1 MNKDVTTSS
10 TADSEAASEQEEGT
24 SVTVPWL
31 TVMNREI
38 GVKLRDRA
46 FVLSTV
52 LTVLGIIG
60 FTAFT
65 FFMGERTTS
74 YTVAATDPQSVT
86 VVEAARDSADEKTSI
101 ELRSASPEEARDLLQ
116 NEEVDAAVS
125 RGEDSWVLTARNSMD
140 NSLAGMLTDSARE
153 VTAQDNAAAA
163 GTTTEQL
170 EAGSEVQTR
179 SLSDE
184 PDRGVAANVL
194 GFVFAM
200 LFYTAAIIFG
210 MAIANSVL
218 EEKQNR
224 VVEILATA
232 IPVRHI
238 LYGKVAGNCLL
249 AYAQIILYGA
259 VGLLGVNLLGRA
271 ESIGWILEASGWFIG
286 FFVVGFAAQASIWAV
301 LGSLASRTEDLQ
313 SNTGPIMSVLIAA
326 LLVGLFAKGTWL
338 TVASYVPL
346 VSSVAMP
353 VRMLTDTVA
362 WWEPWLALG
371 LCTVFGLIMFRVG
384 ERVYQRAVFQG
395 GQALTWRK
403 ALKLER

>member
-1 MNKDVTTSS
+1 MSHDTTT
-10 TADSEAASEQEEGT
+10 TAAAEEERT
-24 SVTVPWL
+24 TQVSAPWL

-60 FTAFT
+60 LTAFM

-86 VVEAARDSADEKTSI
+86 VAEAARDSAEDKTTL
-101 ELRSASPEEARDLLQ
+101 EVQSASPEEARELLQ
-116 NEEVDAAVS
+116 NEDIDAAVS
-125 RGEDSWVLTARNSMD
+125 RSDNEWVLTARNSMD
-140 NSLAGMLTDSARE
+140 ASLSGMLSDAAKD
-153 VTAQDNAAAA
+153 VTAQQNAADA

-170 EAGSEVQTR
+170 TAGSEVQTR
-179 SLSDE
+179 TLSDE

-271 ESIGWILEASGWFIG
+271 ESIGWILQASGWFIG

-353 VRMLTDTVA
+353 VRMLTDTVQ

-371 LCTVFGLIMFRVG
+371 LCAVFGLIMFRVG
-384 ERVYQRAVFQG
+384 ERVYKRAVFQG

-403 ALKLER
+403 ALRLER

>member
-1 MNKDVTTSS
+1 MSHDMTTN
-10 TADSEAASEQEEGT
+10 AIAASHAAADEEQIT
-24 SVTVPWL
+24 SVPVPWL

-38 GVKLRDRA
+38 GVKLGDRA

-60 FTAFT
+60 FTAFM

-74 YTVAATDPQSVT
+74 YTVAATDEQSAA
-86 VVEAARDSADEKTSI
+86 VVETARDSADENTGV
-101 ELRSASPEEARDLLQ
+101 ELRSASPNEARDLLQ
-116 NEEVDAAVS
+116 NDDIDAVVS
-125 RGEDSWVLTARNSMD
+125 RGEDSWVLTARTSMD
-140 NSLAGMLTDSARE
+140 GSLSGLLSDAAGD
-153 VTAQDNAAAA
+153 VTARQNAAAA

-170 EAGSEVQTR
+170 AEGSEVRIRT
-179 SLSDE
+179 LSDE

-259 VGLLGVNLLGRA
+259 VGLLGVNVLGRT

-326 LLVGLFAKGTWL
+326 LLVGLFAKGAWL
-338 TVASYVPL
+338 SVASYVPL

-353 VRMLTDTVA
+353 VRMLTDTVQ
-362 WWEPWLALG
+362 WWEPWLALA
-371 LCTVFGLIMFRVG
+371 LCAAFGLIMFRVG
-384 ERVYQRAVFQG
+384 ERIYQRAVFQG
-395 GQALTWRK
+395 AQALTWRK

>member
-1 MNKDVTTSS
+1 MSHDLTPATAHERPS
-10 TADSEAASEQEEGT
+10 TPVAA
-24 SVTVPWL
+24 PWL

-38 GVKLRDRA
+38 GVKLGDRA

-60 FTAFT
+60 FTAFM

-74 YTVAATDPQSVT
+74 YTVAATDEQSVT
-86 VVEAARDSADEKTSI
+86 VVETARDSAGEQTTIDLESVG
-101 ELRSASPEEARDLLQ
+101 PDEARDLL
-116 NEEVDAAVS
+116 NNDEVDAVVT
-125 RGEDSWVLTARNSMD
+125 RGDGEWVLTARHGMD
-140 NSLAGMLTDSARE
+140 GSLSGLLSDAAGD
-153 VTAQDNAAAA
+153 VTAQQNAAAA

-170 EAGSEVQTR
+170 AAGSEVRTR
-179 SLSDE
+179 TLSDE

-259 VGLLGVNLLGRA
+259 VGLLGVNVLGRA

-326 LLVGLFAKGTWL
+326 LLVGLFAKGAWL
-338 TVASYVPL
+338 SVASYVPL

-353 VRMLTDTVA
+353 VRMLTDTVQ

-371 LCTVFGLIMFRVG
+371 LCAIFGFIMFRVG
-384 ERVYQRAVFQG
+384 ERIYQRAVFQG

>member
-1 MNKDVTTSS
+1 MSHRVSNDTGEQRPSG
-10 TADSEAASEQEEGT
+10 TAAT
-24 SVTVPWL
+24 PWVTVM
-31 TVMNREI
+31 TREI
-38 GVKLRDRA
+38 SVKVMDRA

-52 LTVLGIIG
+52 LTVLGIVG
-60 FTAFT
+60 FTAFM
-65 FFMGERTTS
+65 FFMGERTTTFS
-74 YTVAATDPQSVT
+74 VAATDSRSVAVAET
-86 VVEAARDSADEKTSI
+86 AREAAGEKTRIDVVEVPPD
-101 ELRSASPEEARDLLQ
+101 EARDLLGR
-116 NEEVDAAVS
+116 EDVDASVA
-125 RGEDSWVLTARNSMD
+125 REDNAWVLTTKH
-140 NSLAGMLTDSARE
+140 SLDGSLGELLSDAARE
-153 VTAQDNAAAA
+153 VTERSNAAAA
-163 GTTTEQL
+163 GTTVEQL
-170 EAGSEVQTR
+170 AAGSEIRVRT
-179 SLSDE
+179 LSE
-184 PDRGVAANVL
+184 QPDRGTAASVL

-200 LFYTAAIIFG
+200 LFYTAAIMFG

-259 VGLLGVNLLGRA
+259 IGLLGVNLLGRTDA
-271 ESIGWILEASGWFIG
+271 IGWVLQASGWFVA

-313 SNTGPIMSVLIAA
+313 SNTGPILTVLVGA
-326 LLVGLFAKGTWL
+326 LLVGLFARGTWL
-338 TVASYVPL
+338 AVASYVPL

-353 VRMLTDTVA
+353 VRMLTETVA
-362 WWEPWLALG
+362 WWEPWLALAV
-371 LCTVFGLIMFRVG
+371 CAIFGLIMFRLG
-384 ERVYQRAVFQG
+384 ERIYQRAVFQG

>member
-1 MNKDVTTSS
+1 MR
-10 TADSEAASEQEEGT
+10 ADAGGPGAAAEEDRAT
-24 SVTVPWL
+24 RVRAPWI
-31 TVMNREI
+31 TVMTREI
-38 GVKLRDRA
+38 GVKVRDRA

-52 LTVLGIIG
+52 LTVLGIAG
-60 FTAFT
+60 FTAFM
-65 FFMGERTTS
+65 FFMGERTTTYS
-74 YTVAATDPQSVT
+74 VAATDARAVT
-86 VVEAARDSADEKTSI
+86 VAETARDSAAESTRIDVLEV
-101 ELRSASPEEARDLLQ
+101 SPEDARELLGD
-116 NEEVDAAVS
+116 EEVDAWVA
-125 RGEDSWVLTARNSMD
+125 RGDNAWVFTAKHSLDS
-140 NSLAGMLTDSARE
+140 SLGGLLSDAARE
-153 VTAQDNAAAA
+153 VTERTNAAAV
-163 GTTTEQL
+163 GTTMEQL
-170 EAGSEVQTR
+170 AAGGEVQTR
-179 SLSDE
+179 TLSE
-184 PDRGVAANVL
+184 QPDRGTAANVL

-200 LFYTAAIIFG
+200 LFYTAAIMFG

-259 VGLLGVNLLGRA
+259 IGLLGVNLLGRA
-271 ESIGWILEASGWFIG
+271 ESIGWVLQASGWFIA

-313 SNTGPIMSVLIAA
+313 SNTGPILTVLIGA
-326 LLVGLFAKGTWL
+326 LLVGLFARGTWL
-338 TVASYVPL
+338 AVASYVPL

-362 WWEPWLALG
+362 WWEPWLALS
-371 LCTVFGLIMFRVG
+371 LCAVFGLIMFRVG
-384 ERVYQRAVFQG
+384 ERIYQRAVFQG
-395 GQALTWRK
+395 GQALTWRR

>member
-1 MNKDVTTSS
+1 MSNDMTTS
-10 TADSEAASEQEEGT
+10 TAAPTAAEEEQAT
-24 SVTVPWL
+24 TASVPWL

-60 FTAFT
+60 FTAFM
-65 FFMGERTTS
+65 FFMSERTTS
-74 YTVAATDPQSVT
+74 YTVAATDPQAVT
-86 VVEAARDSADEKTSI
+86 VVETARDSAGENTSI
-101 ELRSASPEEARDLLQ
+101 EVQSATPDEARQLLE
-116 NEEVDAAVS
+116 NEDIDAAVS
-125 RGEDSWVLTARNSMD
+125 RGEDSWVLTAGTSMD
-140 NSLAGMLTDSARE
+140 NSLSGMLSDAARD
-153 VTAQDNAAAA
+153 VTAQENAAAA

-170 EAGSEVQTR
+170 AAGSDVQTR
-179 SLSDE
+179 TLSDE

-249 AYAQIILYGA
+249 AYAQIILYGV
-259 VGLLGVNLLGRA
+259 VGLLGVNLLGQA
-271 ESIGWILEASGWFIG
+271 ELIGWILEASGWFIG

-326 LLVGLFAKGTWL
+326 LLVGLFAKGAWL

-353 VRMLTDTVA
+353 VRMLKDTVQ

-371 LCTVFGLIMFRVG
+371 LCAVFGLIMFRVG

>member
-1 MNKDVTTSS
+1 MSQD
-10 TADSEAASEQEEGT
+10 TATNTAATEEDRST
-24 SVTVPWL
+24 SVSAPWL
-31 TVMNREI
+31 IVMNREI

-60 FTAFT
+60 FTAFM

-74 YTVAATDPQSVT
+74 YTVAATDAQSVT
-86 VVEAARDSADEKTSI
+86 VVETARNAADEHTSI
-101 ELRSASPEEARDLLQ
+101 EVRSTTPDEARELLQ
-116 NEEVDAAVS
+116 NEDIDAAVS
-125 RGEDSWVLTARNSMD
+125 RGEDSWTLTARTAMD
-140 NSLAGMLTDSARE
+140 NSLSGMLSDAAKD
-153 VTAQDNAAAA
+153 VTAQQNAAEA
-163 GTTTEQL
+163 GTSTEQL
-170 EAGSEVQTR
+170 TAGSEVQTR
-179 SLSDE
+179 TLSDE

-194 GFVFAM
+194 GFIFAM

-249 AYAQIILYGA
+249 AYAQIIVYGA
-259 VGLLGVNLLGRA
+259 VGLLGANLLGRA
-271 ESIGWILEASGWFIG
+271 ESIGWILQASGWFIG

-313 SNTGPIMSVLIAA
+313 SNTGPILSVLIAA
-326 LLVGLFAKGTWL
+326 LLVGLFAKGAWL
-338 TVASYVPL
+338 TVASYVPF

-353 VRMLTDTVA
+353 VRMLTDTVQ

-371 LCTVFGLIMFRVG
+371 LCAAFGLIMFRVG

>member
-1 MNKDVTTSS
+1 MSHDMTAATAQEHPS
-10 TADSEAASEQEEGT
+10 TPVAA
-24 SVTVPWL
+24 PWL

-38 GVKLRDRA
+38 AVKLRDRA
-46 FVLSTV
+46 FVLSTA

-60 FTAFT
+60 FTVFI
-65 FFMGERTTS
+65 FLMGERTTS
-74 YTVAATDPQSVT
+74 YTVAATDEQSRT
-86 VVEAARDSADEKTSI
+86 VVETARDSAGAQTAI
-101 ELRSASPEEARDLLQ
+101 ELESVSPDEARGLLES
-116 NEEVDAAVS
+116 EEVDAVVS
-125 RGEDSWVLTARNSMD
+125 RGEDSWVLTARTSMD
-140 NSLAGMLTDSARE
+140 GSLSGLLSDAAKD
-153 VTAQDNAAAA
+153 VTAQHNAAAA

-170 EAGSEVQTR
+170 TTGSEVQTR
-179 SLSDE
+179 TLSDE

-259 VGLLGVNLLGRA
+259 VGLLGVNVLGRA
-271 ESIGWILEASGWFIG
+271 DSIGWILEASGWFIG

-326 LLVGLFAKGTWL
+326 LLVGLFARGAWL
-338 TVASYVPL
+338 SVASYVPL

-353 VRMLTDTVA
+353 VRMLTDTVH

-371 LCTVFGLIMFRVG
+371 ICAGFGLIMFRVG

>member
-1 MNKDVTTSS
+1 MSHDTTT
-10 TADSEAASEQEEGT
+10 TAAAEEERT
-24 SVTVPWL
+24 TQVSAPWL

-60 FTAFT
+60 FTAFM

-74 YTVAATDPQSVT
+74 YTVAATDPQSAT
-86 VVEAARDSADEKTSI
+86 VAEAARDSAEDKTTL
-101 ELRSASPEEARDLLQ
+101 EVQSASPEEARELLQ
-116 NEEVDAAVS
+116 NEDIDAAVS
-125 RGEDSWVLTARNSMD
+125 RSDNEWVLTARNSMD
-140 NSLAGMLTDSARE
+140 ASLSGMLSDAAKD
-153 VTAQDNAAAA
+153 VTAQQNAADA

-170 EAGSEVQTR
+170 TAGSEVQTR
-179 SLSDE
+179 TLSDE

-271 ESIGWILEASGWFIG
+271 ESIGWILQASGWFIG

-353 VRMLTDTVA
+353 VRMLTDTVQ

-371 LCTVFGLIMFRVG
+371 LCAVFGLIMFRVG

-403 ALKLER
+403 ALRLER

>member
-1 MNKDVTTSS
+1 MSNDTTTSS
-10 TADSEAASEQEEGT
+10 TAASTTAAEEEQAT
-24 SVTVPWL
+24 TASVPWL

-60 FTAFT
+60 FTAFM
-65 FFMGERTTS
+65 FFMSERTTS
-74 YTVAATDPQSVT
+74 YTVAATDPQAVA
-86 VVEAARDSADEKTSI
+86 VVETARDSAGENTSI
-101 ELRSASPEEARDLLQ
+101 EVQSATPDEARQLLE
-116 NEEVDAAVS
+116 NEDIDAAVS
-125 RGEDSWVLTARNSMD
+125 RGEDSWVLTAGTSMD
-140 NSLAGMLTDSARE
+140 NSLSGMLSDAARD
-153 VTAQDNAAAA
+153 VTAQENAAAA

-170 EAGSEVQTR
+170 AAGSDVQTR
-179 SLSDE
+179 TLSDE

-249 AYAQIILYGA
+249 AYAQIILYGV
-259 VGLLGVNLLGRA
+259 VGLLGVNLLGQA

-326 LLVGLFAKGTWL
+326 LLVGLFAKGAWL

-353 VRMLTDTVA
+353 VRMLKDTVQ

-371 LCTVFGLIMFRVG
+371 LCAVFGLIMFRVG

>member
-125 RGEDSWVLTARNSMD
+125 RGGDSWVLTAGNSMD

-153 VTAQDNAAAA
+153 VTAQANAAAA

>member
-1 MNKDVTTSS
+1 MSHDTTNHS
-10 TADSEAASEQEEGT
+10 TAASHAAADEEQT
-24 SVTVPWL
+24 ASVPAPWL

-38 GVKLRDRA
+38 GVKLGDKA

-60 FTAFT
+60 FTVFT

-74 YTVAATDPQSVT
+74 YTVAATDDQSLAVVETARDAAGSGTTIELESVT
-86 VVEAARDSADEKTSI
+86 
-101 ELRSASPEEARDLLQ
+101 PEEARALLES
-116 NEEVDAAVS
+116 EEIDAAVT
-125 RGEDSWVLTARNSMD
+125 RGDGEWVLTARTAMD
-140 NSLAGMLTDSARE
+140 GTLSGMLSDAARD
-153 VTAQDNAAAA
+153 VTAQQNAAEA

-170 EAGSEVQTR
+170 AVGSQVETR
-179 SLSDE
+179 TLADE

-238 LYGKVAGNCLL
+238 LYGKVAGNCVL

-259 VGLLGVNLLGRA
+259 VGLLGVNVLGRA
-271 ESIGWILEASGWFIG
+271 ESVGWILEASGWFIG

-313 SNTGPIMSVLIAA
+313 SNTGPILSVLIAA

-338 TVASYVPL
+338 SVASYVPL

-353 VRMLTDTVA
+353 VRMLTDTVH

-371 LCTVFGLIMFRVG
+371 LCAAFGLLMFRVG
-384 ERVYQRAVFQG
+384 ERIYQRAVFQG

>member
-1 MNKDVTTSS
+1 MSHDTTT
-10 TADSEAASEQEEGT
+10 TAAAEEERT
-24 SVTVPWL
+24 TQVSAPWL

-60 FTAFT
+60 FTAFM

-86 VVEAARDSADEKTSI
+86 VAEAARDSAEDKTTL
-101 ELRSASPEEARDLLQ
+101 EVQSASPEEARELLQ
-116 NEEVDAAVS
+116 NEDIDAAVS
-125 RGEDSWVLTARNSMD
+125 RSDNEWVLTARNSMD
-140 NSLAGMLTDSARE
+140 ASLSGMLSDAAKD
-153 VTAQDNAAAA
+153 VTAQQNAADA

-170 EAGSEVQTR
+170 TAGSEVQTR
-179 SLSDE
+179 TLSDE

-271 ESIGWILEASGWFIG
+271 ESIGWILQASGWFIG

-353 VRMLTDTVA
+353 VRMLTDTVQ

-371 LCTVFGLIMFRVG
+371 LCAVFGLIMFRVG

-403 ALKLER
+403 ALRLER

>member
-1 MNKDVTTSS
+1 MSNDMTTS
-10 TADSEAASEQEEGT
+10 TAAPTAAEEEQAT
-24 SVTVPWL
+24 TASVPWL

-60 FTAFT
+60 FTAFM
-65 FFMGERTTS
+65 FFMSERTTS
-74 YTVAATDPQSVT
+74 YTVAATDPQAVA
-86 VVEAARDSADEKTSI
+86 VVETARDSAGENTSI
-101 ELRSASPEEARDLLQ
+101 EVQSATPDEARQLLE
-116 NEEVDAAVS
+116 NEDIDAAVS
-125 RGEDSWVLTARNSMD
+125 RGEDSWVLTARTSMD
-140 NSLAGMLTDSARE
+140 NSLSGMLSDAARD
-153 VTAQDNAAAA
+153 VTAQENAAAA

-170 EAGSEVQTR
+170 AAGSEVQTR
-179 SLSDE
+179 TLSDE

-238 LYGKVAGNCLL
+238 LYGKVIGNCLL
-249 AYAQIILYGA
+249 AYAQIILYGV
-259 VGLLGVNLLGRA
+259 VGLLGVNLLGQA
-271 ESIGWILEASGWFIG
+271 ELIGWILEASGWFIG

-326 LLVGLFAKGTWL
+326 LLVGLFAKGAWL

-353 VRMLTDTVA
+353 VRMLTDTVQ

-371 LCTVFGLIMFRVG
+371 LCAVFGLIMFRVG

>member
-1 MNKDVTTSS
+1 MSHDTTT
-10 TADSEAASEQEEGT
+10 TAAAEEEQT
-24 SVTVPWL
+24 TQVSAPWL

-60 FTAFT
+60 LTAFM

-86 VVEAARDSADEKTSI
+86 VAEAARDSAEDKTTL
-101 ELRSASPEEARDLLQ
+101 EVQSASPEEARELLQ
-116 NEEVDAAVS
+116 NEDIDAAVS
-125 RGEDSWVLTARNSMD
+125 RSDNEWVLTARNSMD
-140 NSLAGMLTDSARE
+140 ASLSGMLSDAAKD
-153 VTAQDNAAAA
+153 VTAQQNAADA

-170 EAGSEVQTR
+170 TAGSEVQTR
-179 SLSDE
+179 TLSDE
-184 PDRGVAANVL
+184 PEHGVAANVL

-271 ESIGWILEASGWFIG
+271 ESIGWILQASGWFIG

-353 VRMLTDTVA
+353 VRMLTDTVQ

-371 LCTVFGLIMFRVG
+371 LCAVFGLIMFRVG

-403 ALKLER
+403 ALRLER

>member
-1 MNKDVTTSS
+1 MSHDTTT
-10 TADSEAASEQEEGT
+10 TAAAEEEQT
-24 SVTVPWL
+24 TQVSAPWL

-60 FTAFT
+60 FTAFM

-86 VVEAARDSADEKTSI
+86 VAEAARDSAEDKTTL
-101 ELRSASPEEARDLLQ
+101 EVQSASPEEARELLQ
-116 NEEVDAAVS
+116 NEDIDAAVS
-125 RGEDSWVLTARNSMD
+125 RSDNEWVLTARNSMD
-140 NSLAGMLTDSARE
+140 ASLSGILSDAAKD
-153 VTAQDNAAAA
+153 VTAQQNAADA

-170 EAGSEVQTR
+170 TAGSEVQTR
-179 SLSDE
+179 TLSDE

-271 ESIGWILEASGWFIG
+271 ESIGWILQASGWFIG

-353 VRMLTDTVA
+353 VRMLTDTVQ

-371 LCTVFGLIMFRVG
+371 LCAVFGLIMFRVG

-403 ALKLER
+403 ALRLER

>member
-1 MNKDVTTSS
+1 MSHDTTT
-10 TADSEAASEQEEGT
+10 TAAAEEERT
-24 SVTVPWL
+24 TQVSAPWL

-60 FTAFT
+60 FTAFM

-86 VVEAARDSADEKTSI
+86 VAEAARDSAEDKTTL
-101 ELRSASPEEARDLLQ
+101 EVQSASPEEARELLQ
-116 NEEVDAAVS
+116 NEDIDAAVS
-125 RGEDSWVLTARNSMD
+125 RSDNEWVLTARNSMD
-140 NSLAGMLTDSARE
+140 ASLSGMLSDAAKD
-153 VTAQDNAAAA
+153 VTAQQNAADA

-170 EAGSEVQTR
+170 TAGSEVQTR
-179 SLSDE
+179 TLSDE

-271 ESIGWILEASGWFIG
+271 ESIGWILQASGWFIG

-353 VRMLTDTVA
+353 VRMLTDTVQ

-371 LCTVFGLIMFRVG
+371 LCAVFGLIMFRVG
-384 ERVYQRAVFQG
+384 ERVYKRAVFQG

-403 ALKLER
+403 ALRLER

>member
-1 MNKDVTTSS
+1 MSNDMTTS
-10 TADSEAASEQEEGT
+10 TAAPTAAEEEQAT
-24 SVTVPWL
+24 TASVPWL

-60 FTAFT
+60 FTAFM
-65 FFMGERTTS
+65 FFMSERTTS
-74 YTVAATDPQSVT
+74 YTVAATDPQAVT
-86 VVEAARDSADEKTSI
+86 VVETARDSAGENTSI
-101 ELRSASPEEARDLLQ
+101 EVQSATPDEARQLLE
-116 NEEVDAAVS
+116 NEDIDAAVS
-125 RGEDSWVLTARNSMD
+125 RGEDSWVLTAGTSMD
-140 NSLAGMLTDSARE
+140 NSLSGMLSDAARD
-153 VTAQDNAAAA
+153 VTAQENAAAA

-170 EAGSEVQTR
+170 AAGSDVQTR
-179 SLSDE
+179 TLSDE

-249 AYAQIILYGA
+249 AYAQIILYGV
-259 VGLLGVNLLGRA
+259 VGLLGVNLLGQA

-326 LLVGLFAKGTWL
+326 LLVGLFAKGAWL

-353 VRMLTDTVA
+353 VRMLKDTVQ

-371 LCTVFGLIMFRVG
+371 LCAVFGLIMFRVG

>member
-10 TADSEAASEQEEGT
+10 TADSEAAAEQDQAT

-101 ELRSASPEEARDLLQ
+101 ELRSASPEEAHDLLQ

-179 SLSDE
+179 TLSDE

-238 LYGKVAGNCLL
+238 LYGKVVGNCLL

-371 LCTVFGLIMFRVG
+371 LCAVFGLIMFRVG

>member
-1 MNKDVTTSS
+1 MSQD
-10 TADSEAASEQEEGT
+10 TATNTAAGTEEDRST
-24 SVTVPWL
+24 SVSAPWL
-31 TVMNREI
+31 IVMNREI

-60 FTAFT
+60 FTAFM

-74 YTVAATDPQSVT
+74 YTVAATDAQSVT
-86 VVEAARDSADEKTSI
+86 VVEAARDAADEKTTI
-101 ELRSASPEEARDLLQ
+101 EVRSATSDEARELLQ
-116 NEEVDAAVS
+116 NDDIDAAVS
-125 RGEDSWVLTARNSMD
+125 RGEDSWTLTAHTAMD
-140 NSLAGMLTDSARE
+140 NSLSRMLSDAAKD
-153 VTAQDNAAAA
+153 VTAQQNAAEA
-163 GTTTEQL
+163 GTSTEQL
-170 EAGSEVQTR
+170 TAGSEVKTR
-179 SLSDE
+179 TLTDE

-194 GFVFAM
+194 GFIFAM
-200 LFYTAAIIFG
+200 LFYTAAIMFG

-249 AYAQIILYGA
+249 AYAQIIVYGA
-259 VGLLGVNLLGRA
+259 VGLLGANLLGRA
-271 ESIGWILEASGWFIG
+271 ESIGWILQASGWFIG

-313 SNTGPIMSVLIAA
+313 SNTGPILSVLIAA
-326 LLVGLFAKGTWL
+326 LLVGLFAKGAWL

-353 VRMLTDTVA
+353 VRMLTDTVQ

-371 LCTVFGLIMFRVG
+371 LCAAFGLIMFRVG

>member
-1 MNKDVTTSS
+1 MSHDTTT
-10 TADSEAASEQEEGT
+10 TAAAEEEQT
-24 SVTVPWL
+24 PQVSAPWL

-60 FTAFT
+60 LTAFM

-86 VVEAARDSADEKTSI
+86 VAEAARDSAEDKTTL
-101 ELRSASPEEARDLLQ
+101 EVQSASPEEARELLQ
-116 NEEVDAAVS
+116 NEDIDAAVS
-125 RGEDSWVLTARNSMD
+125 RSDNEWVLTARNSMD
-140 NSLAGMLTDSARE
+140 ASLSGMLSDAAKD
-153 VTAQDNAAAA
+153 VTAQQNAADA

-170 EAGSEVQTR
+170 TAGSEVQTR
-179 SLSDE
+179 TLSDE

-259 VGLLGVNLLGRA
+259 VGLLGVSLLGRA
-271 ESIGWILEASGWFIG
+271 ESIGWILQASGWFIG

-353 VRMLTDTVA
+353 VRMLTDTVQ

-371 LCTVFGLIMFRVG
+371 LCAVFGLIMFRVG

-403 ALKLER
+403 ALRLER

>member
-1 MNKDVTTSS
+1 MSNDMTTIS
-10 TADSEAASEQEEGT
+10 TGASTTAAEEEQNT
-24 SVTVPWL
+24 SASVPWV

-46 FVLSTV
+46 FIVSTV

-60 FTAFT
+60 FTAFM

-74 YTVAATDPQSVT
+74 YTVAATDPQAVT
-86 VVEAARDSADEKTSI
+86 VVETARDSADENTSI
-101 ELRSASPEEARDLLQ
+101 ELRSVSPDEARNLLQ
-116 NEEVDAAVS
+116 NDEIDAAVS
-125 RGEDSWVLTARNSMD
+125 HGEDSWVLTARSSMD
-140 NSLAGMLTDSARE
+140 SSLSGMLTDAAKDI
-153 VTAQDNAAAA
+153 TAQRNAAEA

-170 EAGSEVQTR
+170 AAGSEVQTR
-179 SLSDE
+179 TLSDD

-194 GFVFAM
+194 GFIFAM

-249 AYAQIILYGA
+249 AYAQIILYGV
-259 VGLLGVNLLGRA
+259 VGLLGVNLLGQA
-271 ESIGWILEASGWFIG
+271 ESIGWILQASGWFIG

-326 LLVGLFAKGTWL
+326 LLVGMFAKGVWL

-371 LCTVFGLIMFRVG
+371 LCAFFGLIMFRVG

>member
-1 MNKDVTTSS
+1 MSHDTTT
-10 TADSEAASEQEEGT
+10 TAAAEEEQT
-24 SVTVPWL
+24 TQVSAPWL

-60 FTAFT
+60 LTAFM

-86 VVEAARDSADEKTSI
+86 VAEAARDSAEDKTTL
-101 ELRSASPEEARDLLQ
+101 EVQSASPEEARELLQ
-116 NEEVDAAVS
+116 NEDIDAAVS
-125 RGEDSWVLTARNSMD
+125 RSDNEWVLTARNSMD
-140 NSLAGMLTDSARE
+140 ASLSGMLSDAAKD
-153 VTAQDNAAAA
+153 VTAQQNAADA

-170 EAGSEVQTR
+170 TAGSEVQTR
-179 SLSDE
+179 TLSDE

-271 ESIGWILEASGWFIG
+271 ESIGWILQASGWFIG

-353 VRMLTDTVA
+353 VRMLTDTVQ

-371 LCTVFGLIMFRVG
+371 LCAVFGLIMFRVG
-384 ERVYQRAVFQG
+384 ERVYKRAVFQG

-403 ALKLER
+403 ALRLER

>member
-10 TADSEAASEQEEGT
+10 TADSEAAAEQDQAT

-101 ELRSASPEEARDLLQ
+101 ELRSASPEEAHDLLQ

-125 RGEDSWVLTARNSMD
+125 RGEDSWVLTARNSID

-179 SLSDE
+179 TLSDE

-238 LYGKVAGNCLL
+238 LYGKVVGNCLL

-371 LCTVFGLIMFRVG
+371 LCAVFGLIMFRVG

>member
-1 MNKDVTTSS
+1 MSHDTTT
-10 TADSEAASEQEEGT
+10 TAAAEEERT
-24 SVTVPWL
+24 TQVSAPWL

-60 FTAFT
+60 LTAFM

-86 VVEAARDSADEKTSI
+86 VAEAARDSAEDKTTL
-101 ELRSASPEEARDLLQ
+101 EVQSASPEEARELLQ
-116 NEEVDAAVS
+116 NEDIDAAVS
-125 RGEDSWVLTARNSMD
+125 RSDNEWVLTARNSMD
-140 NSLAGMLTDSARE
+140 ASLSGMLSDAAKD
-153 VTAQDNAAAA
+153 VTAQQNAADA

-170 EAGSEVQTR
+170 TAGSEVQTR
-179 SLSDE
+179 TLSDE

-271 ESIGWILEASGWFIG
+271 ESIGWILQASGWFIG

-353 VRMLTDTVA
+353 VRMLTDTVQ

-371 LCTVFGLIMFRVG
+371 LCAVFGLIMFRVG

-403 ALKLER
+403 ALRLER

>member
-1 MNKDVTTSS
+1 MSHDTTT
-10 TADSEAASEQEEGT
+10 TAAAEEEQT
-24 SVTVPWL
+24 TQVSAPWL

-60 FTAFT
+60 LTAFM

-86 VVEAARDSADEKTSI
+86 VAEAARDSAEDKTTL
-101 ELRSASPEEARDLLQ
+101 EVQSASPEEARELLQ
-116 NEEVDAAVS
+116 NEDIDAAVS
-125 RGEDSWVLTARNSMD
+125 RSDNEWVLTARNSMD
-140 NSLAGMLTDSARE
+140 ASLSGMLSDAAKD
-153 VTAQDNAAAA
+153 VTAQQNAADA

-170 EAGSEVQTR
+170 TAGSEVQTR
-179 SLSDE
+179 TLSDE

-271 ESIGWILEASGWFIG
+271 ESIGWILQASGWFIG

-353 VRMLTDTVA
+353 VRMLTDTVQ

-371 LCTVFGLIMFRVG
+371 LCAVFGLIMFRVG

-403 ALKLER
+403 ALRLER

>member
-1 MNKDVTTSS
+1 MSHDTTT
-10 TADSEAASEQEEGT
+10 TAAAEEEQPT
-24 SVTVPWL
+24 QVSAPWL

-60 FTAFT
+60 LTAFM

-86 VVEAARDSADEKTSI
+86 VAEAARDSAEDKTTL
-101 ELRSASPEEARDLLQ
+101 EVQSASPEEARELLQ
-116 NEEVDAAVS
+116 NEDIDAAVS
-125 RGEDSWVLTARNSMD
+125 RSDNEWVLTARNSMD
-140 NSLAGMLTDSARE
+140 ASLSGMLSDAAKD
-153 VTAQDNAAAA
+153 VTAQQNAADA

-170 EAGSEVQTR
+170 TAGSEVQTR
-179 SLSDE
+179 TLSDE

-271 ESIGWILEASGWFIG
+271 ESIGWILQASGWFIG

-353 VRMLTDTVA
+353 VRMLTDTVQ

-371 LCTVFGLIMFRVG
+371 LCAVFGLIMFRVG

-403 ALKLER
+403 ALRLER

>member
-1 MNKDVTTSS
+1 MSHDTTT
-10 TADSEAASEQEEGT
+10 TAAAEEEQT
-24 SVTVPWL
+24 TQVSAPWL

-60 FTAFT
+60 LTAFM

-86 VVEAARDSADEKTSI
+86 VAEAARDSAEDKTTL
-101 ELRSASPEEARDLLQ
+101 EVQSASPEEARELLQ
-116 NEEVDAAVS
+116 NEDIDAAVS
-125 RGEDSWVLTARNSMD
+125 RSDNEWVLTARNSMD
-140 NSLAGMLTDSARE
+140 ASLSGMLSDAAKD
-153 VTAQDNAAAA
+153 VTAQQNAADA

-170 EAGSEVQTR
+170 TAGSEVQTR
-179 SLSDE
+179 TLSDE

-271 ESIGWILEASGWFIG
+271 ESIGWILQASGWFIG

-353 VRMLTDTVA
+353 VRMLTDTVQ

-371 LCTVFGLIMFRVG
+371 LCAVFGLIMLRVG

-403 ALKLER
+403 ALRLER